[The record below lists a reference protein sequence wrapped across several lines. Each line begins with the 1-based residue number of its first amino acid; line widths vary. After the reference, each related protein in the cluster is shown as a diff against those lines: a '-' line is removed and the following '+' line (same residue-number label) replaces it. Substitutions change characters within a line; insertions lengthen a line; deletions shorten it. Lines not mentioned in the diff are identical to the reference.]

1 MSMTA
6 TGIWTGLWSGAALAG
21 FLVGATVPLPTPDAD
36 AQALHGPTIVIA
48 QPAVAPEPKS

>member
-1 MSMTA
+1 MTA
-6 TGIWTGLWSGAALAG
+6 SGIWTGVWSGAALAG
-21 FLVGATVPLPTPDAD
+21 FLVGAVVPLPTPDSD